1 MNWLKR
7 ITEATSIE
15 DVLQVVNEYI
25 LEQPQEY
32 LSWIP
37 QAAQPNLVATEHELH
52 DWNHR
57 IAHELGGATNPNL
70 RLLDLAVFF
79 LQASARLHQL
89 NLNDADAQP
98 APGVKTADRG
108 ARRRPE
114 PRKVR

>member
-7 ITEATSIE
+7 ITEAATVE
-15 DVLQVVNEYI
+15 DVLHLANEYI

-57 IAHELGGATNPNL
+57 ISQELGGATNPNL
-70 RLLDLAVFF
+70 RLQDLAVFF
-79 LQASARLHQL
+79 LRASARIHQL
-89 NLNDADAQP
+89 NLNEADPRP
-98 APGVKTADRG
+98 APGVKAAGRG
-108 ARRRPE
+108 ARRKSE